1 MPQGSPPG
9 DRKQTPGPQRSRR
22 GGTAVLAPVVA
33 GVLLIGAV
41 GRAPITSVGPLVAD
55 LRHDLG
61 LSSAATGL
69 LTTLPL
75 LAFAVFSLL
84 APRIAGRIGLE
95 RSLGLALVLLAGGI
109 VVRSLPAL
117 LWAGTVA
124 VGAAIACFNVLLP
137 GLVKRDFPD
146 RVAQVTGGYSATQSV
161 VAAVASGTAVPL
173 AAAAGGWRFALG
185 GWVLLVLV
193 ALAVWAPRMRDG
205 PDAAGAA
212 KRAALPWRSLL
223 AWQVTLFMGMQSLL
237 FYVLIA
243 WLPTLEREHGI
254 PAAVAGWHLFA
265 SLAASVVANL
275 TVPVLIRRLPD
286 QRLIGLGVALC
297 IGAGIAGL
305 QWLPW
310 TAGYALA
317 AVLVTGF
324 GSGMAIVVCLSLFSL
339 RTSDD
344 SQTAALSAMAQ
355 SVGYLLAAAGPVLI
369 GALRDASG
377 SWTLPAAALCTVAA
391 LMAVVAVLA
400 GRARTITVKTWTAPP

>member
-1 MPQGSPPG
+1 MPA
-9 DRKQTPGPQRSRR
+9 RANRN
-22 GGTAVLAPVVA
+22 LLIIA

-55 LRHDLG
+55 IRHDLG
-61 LSSAATGL
+61 LSSAASGL

-75 LAFAVFSLL
+75 LAFSVFSLI

-109 VVRSLPAL
+109 AVRSLPTQ
-117 LWAGTVA
+117 LWTGTLA

-137 GLVKRDFPD
+137 GVVKRDFPD
-146 RVAQVTGGYSATQSV
+146 RVAQLTGGYSATQSV

-173 AAAAGGWRFALG
+173 AAMAAGWRYALG
-185 GWVLLVLV
+185 SWALLVLV
-193 ALAVWAPRMRDG
+193 AVAVWVPQLRHGPVSAARPAVRRAP
-205 PDAAGAA
+205 
-212 KRAALPWRSLL
+212 LPWRSPL
-223 AWQVTLFMGMQSLL
+223 AWQVTAFMGMQSLC
-237 FYVLIA
+237 FYVLVA

-254 PAAVAGWHLFA
+254 AAAVAGWHLFA

-286 QRLIGLGVALC
+286 QRLIGAGCAAC
-297 IGAGIAGL
+297 IGLGIAGL

-317 AVLVTGF
+317 AILVTGF
-324 GSGMAIVVCLSLFSL
+324 GAGMALVVCLSLFSL
-339 RTSDD
+339 RTRDD

-355 SVGYLLAAAGPVLI
+355 AVGYLLAASGPVLI
-369 GALRDASG
+369 GALRDLSG
-377 SWTLPAAALCTVAA
+377 SWTVPVAALCAVAGLMAVAAFLAGRSATVTVAA
-391 LMAVVAVLA
+391 
-400 GRARTITVKTWTAPP
+400 WAPLPETSRRLRSSERP